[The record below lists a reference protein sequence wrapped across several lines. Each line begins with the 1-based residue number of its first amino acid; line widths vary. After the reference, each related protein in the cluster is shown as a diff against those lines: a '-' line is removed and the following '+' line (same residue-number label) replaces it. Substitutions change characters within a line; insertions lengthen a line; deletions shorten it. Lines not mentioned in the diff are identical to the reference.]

1 MADRLE
7 KRRLN
12 GAGKR
17 SRKGWSVAQRVWIIL
32 LGAALAVLFSAVA
45 LAHRPDAIGGMFD
58 GPAEAVRVTDP
69 DISQVVYGDMPV
81 ARPSLWVGIAVAAA
95 TDLYV
100 QLGVPAIERLRTF
113 RPQMAIVGPGLP
125 SLALPFAVPSGM
137 GGILVVTSSVA
148 DGAFLH
154 EPVTNTDSWVLG
166 EASVHVFA
174 AGTYYVVVWSSSIVD
189 GKAWVAVG
197 QREAFGWKDI
207 MTLPKTINAVRA
219 FHEVGLD
226 QRLVTTGKLLFLVA
240 VAFAIAG
247 LVRLQP

>member
-7 KRRLN
+7 KRRLH

-32 LGAALAVLFSAVA
+32 LGAALAVLLSVGAQ
-45 LAHRPDAIGGMFD
+45 AHRPDAIGGTFD
-58 GPAEAVRVTDP
+58 GAAQAVRVTDP
-69 DISQVVYGDMPV
+69 DVSQVVYGDMPV
-81 ARPSLWVGIAVAAA
+81 AHPSLWVAVDVTAA

-125 SLALPFAVPSGM
+125 SLALPFAVPSGL

-148 DGAFLH
+148 DGALFH
-154 EPVTNTDSWVLG
+154 EPVTNTDSWILAESTG
-166 EASVHVFA
+166 RLPT
-174 AGTYYVVVWSSSIVD
+174 AGTYYVVVWSSAIVD
-189 GKAWVAVG
+189 GKVWVAVG

-207 MTLPKTINAVRA
+207 MTLPETINAVRA
-219 FHEVGLD
+219 FHEVGSD
-226 QRLVTTGKLLFLVA
+226 PRLVTAGKVLFLAA
-240 VAFAIAG
+240 VALAIAG

>member
-1 MADRLE
+1 VAKQIWIGL
-7 KRRLN
+7 
-12 GAGKR
+12 GA
-17 SRKGWSVAQRVWIIL
+17 
-32 LGAALAVLFSAVA
+32 AALAVLLSIGG
-45 LAHRPDAIGGMFD
+45 LAHRPVAIGGTFD
-58 GPAEAVRVTDP
+58 GPAESVRVTSP
-69 DISQVVYGDMPV
+69 DVSQVVYGDVSV
-81 ARPSLWVGIAVAAA
+81 AHSSLWVAVDVAAA

-207 MTLPKTINAVRA
+207 VTLPKTINAVRA
-219 FHEVGLD
+219 FHEVGPD
-226 QRLVTTGKLLFLVA
+226 SRLITASKILFLVA
-240 VAFAIAG
+240 VALAIAG
-247 LVRLQP
+247 LVHL